1 MPQSPIGVFDSGVGG
16 LSVLREIRT
25 LLPHENLCYVADSGY
40 APYGDKSQAYIVD
53 RSEAIVR
60 YFLSLQAKAIV
71 VACNTATSMAVD
83 QLRTWCPIPII
94 AMEPAIKPAAL
105 QTRSGVVGVLATS
118 RTVSSN
124 NVNRLIAEHGQG
136 VKVILQACTG
146 FVEQVERGDLVGKS
160 TRQLV
165 EHHLTPLLAEG
176 VDTLV
181 LGCTHYPFL
190 QKVIAEVAGE
200 GVHIIDPSAAIA
212 KQLMRK
218 LSEQQRLNTSS
229 EKGVLT
235 ILSSGN
241 PVQSQ
246 MLISQLLEEPV
257 SVSCLP

>member
-136 VKVILQACTG
+136 VKVILQACSG
-146 FVEQVERGDLVGKS
+146 FVEQVEIGDLVGKS

-235 ILSSGN
+235 ILTSGN